1 MSLTFRARTCD
12 HMIYDGACD
21 CNELG
26 SENFLADLSAILAEE
41 PIVMLREPEENQAD
55 AHLADVA
62 AEDLAEH
69 SRLINYLEDVVRE
82 EATIENVA
90 EEIVERDEVEGRD
103 EVEVMDEDYF
113 QNCDYDYGHYSPSYD
128 YEPNCYYEQEQE
140 SYFDIA
146 DEF

>member
-21 CNELG
+21 CNERG
-26 SENFLADLSAILAEE
+26 SGDFLAELSAILAEE
-41 PIVMLREPEENQAD
+41 PIQILREENEAD

-69 SRLINYLEDVVRE
+69 NRLIDYLEGVVRE

-90 EEIVERDEVEGRD
+90 EEVRDEDRD
-103 EVEVMDEDYF
+103 DVGDRDDVEVMDEDYF
-113 QNCDYDYGHYSPSYD
+113 QNCDCDYGHYSPSYD
-128 YEPNCYYEQEQE
+128 QGPDYYEQEQE
-140 SYFDIA
+140 PYFDIA

>member
-1 MSLTFRARTCD
+1 
-12 HMIYDGACD
+12 MIYDGACD
-21 CNELG
+21 CNERPVVG
-26 SENFLADLSAILAEE
+26 EDFLADLSAILAEE
-41 PIVMLREPEENQAD
+41 PIVVLREENQAD
-55 AHLADVA
+55 AHLADMA

-69 SRLINYLEDVVRE
+69 NRLINYLEDVVRE

-90 EEIVERDEVEGRD
+90 EEIVERDEVEDRD
-103 EVEVMDEDYF
+103 DIEVMDEDYF

-128 YEPNCYYEQEQE
+128 YEPNYYEQEQE